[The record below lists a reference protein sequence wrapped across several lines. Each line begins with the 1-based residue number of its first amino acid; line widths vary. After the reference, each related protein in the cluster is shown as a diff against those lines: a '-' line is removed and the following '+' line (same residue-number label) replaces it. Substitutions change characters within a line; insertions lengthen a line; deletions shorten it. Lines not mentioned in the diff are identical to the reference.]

1 MVACAMGAVGGYI
14 LGGVGPRTELARAE
28 GEAERLREDRAT
40 NGPSWRSPVPGLDRI
55 LRAPE
60 DDDARVDERSPRS
73 EDAIPDAGLDGASP
87 SWRERWRERSEEA
100 SERFDAFQRAAS
112 VQRVR
117 RVQSR
122 AALVDQAG
130 LDDTEVEELDAIL
143 AQFDDDFSAH
153 GEEILQLAA
162 RTEPPPARYL
172 LGVTHDVTGVLRDAQ
187 IRLEELLGPERAAS
201 VDPSALE
208 IWNHVDL
215 DRLEPAARAALRA
228 AEDRR

>member
-1 MVACAMGAVGGYI
+1 MAIVACAIGAVGGYV

-28 GEAERLREDRAT
+28 DEAERFRQDQEVRGAT
-40 NGPSWRSPVPGLDRI
+40 WRSPVPGLDRI

-60 DDDARVDERSPRS
+60 EEPEGVRHRDEIS
-73 EDAIPDAGLDGASP
+73 DAGLDGASP
-87 SWRERWRERSEEA
+87 SWRERWRERGEESA
-100 SERFDAFQRAAS
+100 PARLEAFQRAAA

-122 AALVDQAG
+122 AALVDQAE
-130 LDDTEVEELDAIL
+130 LEDDEVQELDAIL

-187 IRLEELLGPERAAS
+187 IRLEELLGPERAAA

-215 DRLEPAARAALRA
+215 DRLAPAAESALRA
-228 AEDRR
+228 VEDRR